1 MADQTLARLLSRP
14 RLLGALLALA
24 SAAMLGGAFYFQH
37 VEGLQPCPL
46 CVAQRWA
53 HAASLG
59 LGLIVFAFARDC
71 LAPWLL
77 GAVGLVFLAGAGI
90 AGYHVGVEQHWIE
103 SSFCGSSD
111 LLADTVEELKALLWE
126 TEIVR
131 CDEVAWSLAGISM
144 AGYNLIISIALAVVA
159 FLGAHRARKVP
170 A

>member
-1 MADQTLARLLSRP
+1 MAEQPLARQLSRP

-46 CVAQRWA
+46 CIAQRWA

-59 LGLIVFAFARDC
+59 LGLIAWAFARDS

-77 GAVGLVFLAGAGI
+77 GAVGLAFVAGAGI

-126 TEIVR
+126 TDIAR
-131 CDEVAWSLAGISM
+131 CDEIPWSLAGISM
-144 AGYNLIISIALAVVA
+144 AGYNLVISGVLAVVA
-159 FLGAHRARKVP
+159 FAGAYRARKGP

>member
-1 MADQTLARLLSRP
+1 MADSSITRLLSRP
-14 RLLGALLALA
+14 RLLGGLLALA
-24 SAAMLGGAFYFQH
+24 SAAMLAGAFYFQH

-46 CVAQRWA
+46 CIAQRWA
-53 HAASLG
+53 HAASLA
-59 LGLIVFAFARDC
+59 LGLIAFAFARDS

-77 GAVGLVFLAGAGI
+77 GAVGLAFVAGAGI

-131 CDEVAWSLAGISM
+131 CDEIPWSLAGISM
-144 AGYNLIISIALAVVA
+144 AGYNLIISIVLAVVA
-159 FLGAHRARKVP
+159 FMGAHRARKVP